1 MEPLVGIEPP
11 SLLTRQVPSQMATR
25 GAVPVQGFEP
35 RSSAS
40 KTAVLPLDD
49 TGSEPSA
56 GIEPTSLE
64 YETSALPLCYEGIKG
79 LAPVIVLGIRVTEA
93 EVICT
98 PVFVSSSSS
107 FFLSHRCH
115 RFVGVCF
122 WTHLSRRGGRRT
134 RTLVQAVYSR
144 GNQPVECPLE

>member
-49 TGSEPSA
+49 TEAEPSA

-64 YETSALPLCYEGIKG
+64 YETSALPLCYEG
-79 LAPVIVLGIRVTEA
+79 
-93 EVICT
+93 
-98 PVFVSSSSS
+98 
-107 FFLSHRCH
+107 
-115 RFVGVCF
+115 VGAGYGNC
-122 WTHLSRRGGRRT
+122 T
-134 RTLVQAVYSR
+134 RTLR
-144 GNQPVECPLE
+144 LEA